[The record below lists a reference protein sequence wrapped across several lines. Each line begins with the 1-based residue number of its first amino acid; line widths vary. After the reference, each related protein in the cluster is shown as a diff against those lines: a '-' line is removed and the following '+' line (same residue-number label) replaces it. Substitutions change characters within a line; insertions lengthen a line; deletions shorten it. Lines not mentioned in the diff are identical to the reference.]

1 MRSVSYVY
9 LPEGRSLVIRGGGF
23 RVRVDGSGEIDVKY
37 GLERG
42 FSRVE
47 ASPSR
52 DEKGMEVN
60 GKDG

>member
-9 LPEGRSLVIRGGGF
+9 LPENRSLVVQGGGF

-47 ASPSR
+47 ASPSGKEER
-52 DEKGMEVN
+52 MEVN